1 MKVRARGGGGAS
13 PAGLQGLKASEGKIS
28 PLQTLPE
35 HSGDIKGPGFQDSLG
50 NEHSGRKDPAVGAA
64 PSGAHKSEPHAGL
77 AQKTWSGKPFKSP
90 CF

>member
-1 MKVRARGGGGAS
+1 MKARAGGGG
-13 PAGLQGLKASEGKIS
+13 GLQGLKASEGKIS
-28 PLQTLPE
+28 PLQTLPDDV
-35 HSGDIKGPGFQDSLG
+35 SQGDIKGPGFQDSLG